1 MKNVA
6 NATDYLNM
14 DTKELFKIYSN
25 NKDNIEIRNILI
37 EKHLYL
43 ANLLSKKYINK
54 GVDFED
60 IYQVASLALIYA
72 IDRYD
77 IEKGYE
83 FSSFATPTIVG
94 EIKKYFRD
102 KVWTLRVPR
111 RIQELSKK
119 ISEAKVILEQKNKKH
134 PKINEIAAYIG
145 CTEEE
150 VLEAMEGAYG
160 YQPISL
166 DASSNDDS
174 EDKDITLIDKIGK
187 DEKSFNDIEQK
198 DFIEKFISTLNELEE
213 KIFKDRFFN
222 DKTQSMIAKELDIS
236 QMTVSRLEKK
246 VVEKLRK
253 EYEKNI

>member
-6 NATDYLNM
+6 NATNYLDI
-14 DTKELFKIYSN
+14 DTKELFRLYSSDKS
-25 NKDNIEIRNILI
+25 NKDIRDILI
-37 EKHLYL
+37 ERHLYL
-43 ANLLSKKYINK
+43 VNLLAKKYINK
-54 GVDFED
+54 GVEFDD

-83 FSSFATPTIVG
+83 FSSFATPTIIG

-134 PKINEIAAYIG
+134 PKVKDIANYIG
-145 CTEEE
+145 CTEED
-150 VLEAMEGAYG
+150 VLEAMEASYG

-166 DASSNDDS
+166 DSSNNDDS

-187 DEKSFNDIEQK
+187 EESSFGNIEQMDFVNK
-198 DFIEKFISTLNELEE
+198 FIENLNELEV
-213 KIFKDRFFN
+213 KIFKDRFFL
-222 DKTQSMIAKELDIS
+222 DKTQSAIAKELDIS
-236 QMTVSRLEKK
+236 QMTVSRLERKI
-246 VVEKLRK
+246 VEKLRK
-253 EYEKNI
+253 EYEKNL